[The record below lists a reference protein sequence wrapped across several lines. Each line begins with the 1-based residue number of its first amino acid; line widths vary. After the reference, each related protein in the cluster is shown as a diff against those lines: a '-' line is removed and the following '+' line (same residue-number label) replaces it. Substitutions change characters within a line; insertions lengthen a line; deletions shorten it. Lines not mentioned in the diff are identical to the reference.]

1 MKLKIFL
8 ALVMIWCL
16 ISCNQNRT
24 EDLSEVEQLMYIT
37 DSLTTQV
44 QQEYDQAMKN
54 FYLLTEDSV
63 KVDSLTRR
71 LNLNDSV
78 GFYQHLENS
87 TNRFEDFIVETKREI
102 NFTRNQLIS
111 VKTEYLENNI
121 SEAEFKEEI
130 EEINR
135 IISFLKERVDTN
147 LLRTDKRHR
156 VLFEAFND
164 TIQQ

>member
-8 ALVMIWCL
+8 ALVMICCL